1 MRKTGKRMC
10 TLALVLAFLLTMG
23 ITALAE
29 GTDKSLSLKAPEEP
43 SYIDQQVILAV
54 VAGTADTVTDGKLKV
69 EYDFQALDFT
79 EAQAGAA
86 WKTGDPVRISVKDDG
101 LGTLIVTFAGV
112 DPAQA
117 GTVLELNFTALKVGS
132 AQVSLDAEGSY
143 ITGGSVAADQTTVVI
158 SEEPTQPT
166 EPEPTQPTG
175 TEPTEPE
182 PTQPT
187 GTEPTQSTEPE
198 PTQTEP
204 TQTDPTQTQPTESQ
218 AQTTEPDD
226 DVADT
231 GDRGSVLI
239 WTLVMLVSVAAIALA
254 TVSRKR
260 VR

>member
-43 SYIDQQVILAV
+43 SYIDQQVTLAV

-187 GTEPTQSTEPE
+187 GTEPTEPE

>member
-43 SYIDQQVILAV
+43 SYIDQQVTLAV

-69 EYDFQALDFT
+69 EYDFQSLDFT

-86 WKTGDPVRISVKDDG
+86 WKTGDPVRVSVKDDG

-187 GTEPTQSTEPE
+187 GTEPTEPE